1 MKDNNCFQYAVIV
14 TVKHKEIG
22 KDPQN
27 ATKNKR
33 FTNRCNWKK
42 LIFHQKKK
50 IEKNLIKLM

>member
-33 FTNRCNWKK
+33 FYKS
-42 LIFHQKKK
+42 
-50 IEKNLIKLM
+50 M